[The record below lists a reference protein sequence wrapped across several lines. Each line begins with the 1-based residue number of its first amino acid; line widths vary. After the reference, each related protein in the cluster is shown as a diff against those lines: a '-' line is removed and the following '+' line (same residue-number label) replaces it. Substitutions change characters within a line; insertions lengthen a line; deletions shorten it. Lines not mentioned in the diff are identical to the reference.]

1 MTRCFVLFLI
11 ALMLPQVAAPAAEH
25 RAYAAPLQLG
35 EIENELIRESSG
47 LAISRRDPK
56 LLWTHNDSGDVAV
69 VYAFDLTGKHVG
81 AVMLEG
87 IWARD
92 WEDMA
97 STVLDGKPTLV
108 LGDIGD
114 NVRKRRRIS
123 VYFIDEPT
131 TEQAQPVIKDGREM
145 FPQVKPRTLHLT
157 YPDKAYDCES
167 LTVDPSTGHLYLI
180 TKQYGGDKRPTTVFR
195 AALPKKIEGQK
206 LELTKVA
213 HLRLRVATAA
223 DMSADGRRLVIESG
237 GAAYVFD
244 RAAEEDWADALK
256 RPPSRV
262 RLPQLKQGES
272 IAYGADGWTL
282 YLTSEKRPTPLWQ
295 IPLRESEKGTPH

>member
-1 MTRCFVLFLI
+1 MRRSFGIVLFACCSL
-11 ALMLPQVAAPAAEH
+11 AVAAPAAEQP
-25 RAYAAPLQLG
+25 YAAPIQLG
-35 EIENELIRESSG
+35 EVESELIRESSG

-56 LLWTHNDSGDVAV
+56 LLWTHNDSGDGAV

-97 STVLDGKPTLV
+97 STVLDDQPTLV

-123 VYFIDEPT
+123 IYFVDEPT
-131 TEQAQPVIKDGREM
+131 ADQAQPVIKDGREL
-145 FPQVKPRTLHLT
+145 FPKVKPRTLHLT
-157 YPDKAYDCES
+157 YPDKPYDCES
-167 LTVDPSTGHLYLI
+167 LTIDPSTGDLYLI
-180 TKQYGGDKRPTTVFR
+180 TKQYGGDKRPTTVYR
-195 AALPKKIEGQK
+195 ASLPKKIEGQTV
-206 LELTKVA
+206 ELTKVA
-213 HLRLRVATAA
+213 ELRYRVVTAA

-237 GAAYVFD
+237 GAAYVFT
-244 RAAEEDWADALK
+244 RGAKEDWADALK
-256 RPPSRV
+256 RPPLRV
-262 RLPQLKQGES
+262 RLPRLKQGES
-272 IAYGADGWTL
+272 IAFGADGWTL

-295 IPLRESEKGTPH
+295 IPLRTVEKVGPQ